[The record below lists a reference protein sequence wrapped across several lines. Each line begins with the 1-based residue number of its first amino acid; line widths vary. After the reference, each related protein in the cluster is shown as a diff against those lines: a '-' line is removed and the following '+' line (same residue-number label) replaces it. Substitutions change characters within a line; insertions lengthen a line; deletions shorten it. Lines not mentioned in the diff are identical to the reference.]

1 MTKPPHTPRF
11 LLRLV
16 VWVRHHPAISRRL
29 LLVAALNTLFAA
41 SLLFKPGGMKLTADI
56 DNLGVSGLAFLGTW
70 WCFAAAWEKREADG
84 GRQEVSHRITL
95 VLLGLGVS
103 CSAAADTIW
112 AYYEMALHRTL
123 VFPSWTDVAFLVQ
136 YPLLLGGIL
145 RLPTRRLPPPLRWRV
160 VLDSLI
166 TLTALV
172 TLSWYFVLGPT
183 LQQGTGSL
191 LAKVLGAA
199 DPVGDLVLLVSLLL
213 VMAQRRDS
221 VSRPVAVVLSS
232 ALACIIV
239 ADTAYSYQ
247 TLQGTYTTGNLGD
260 LGWTLGCPLIG
271 LAAGMSRRR
280 MKQHDDRPA
289 VPLLWRS
296 LLPYVLMP
304 VLAALALYVRLHH
317 RSETLAAG
325 VYLGGGVLVGLVL
338 IRQAVAMQRLISD
351 LKERIK
357 AQEKAEELL
366 TALAEQDGLT
376 GLLNHRVFHKRLQE
390 EAEHA
395 ERSGQPLT
403 VALIDLNNFKFFND
417 AYGHLAGDDVL
428 RQAALAIRDCC
439 RSCDTLA
446 RFGGDEFALL
456 LPGAGQD
463 EAGRLAARL
472 QSRLDSLAYYPP
484 HHDVAIPLQLSVGTA
499 VFPEEQRGRMDTLA
513 LADARLYQAKSGDSG
528 AGATQR
534 LRSAFSEGID
544 GFSML
549 DALVTAVDNKD
560 RYTCRHSGD
569 VMTFS
574 LQIADALGMDTE
586 AQHTLAV
593 AALLHDLGKIGVPDA
608 ILRKPGRLT
617 EEEFAAIR
625 HHPVMGAVL
634 VKAVPG
640 FEETLDAVRF
650 HHERWDGGGYPEGR
664 RGEETPLI
672 ARIMAVAD
680 AFSAMTT
687 DRPYRRGMPES
698 KALAEILQGA
708 GTQFDPLLAQTFVSL
723 RQSSAPF
730 LPLPLPQP
738 ITTLARAAYRHSISA
753 TSKISHF

>member
-1 MTKPPHTPRF
+1 
-11 LLRLV
+11 
-16 VWVRHHPAISRRL
+16 
-29 LLVAALNTLFAA
+29 
-41 SLLFKPGGMKLTADI
+41 MKLTADI
-56 DNLGVSGLAFLGTW
+56 DNIFDTILSFLGAW
-70 WCFAAAWEKREADG
+70 WCFAAAGKKHEAG
-84 GRQEVSHRITL
+84 GERTETPHRVTL
-95 VLLGLGVS
+95 LFLGLGVS
-103 CSAAADTIW
+103 SYAVGMAIW
-112 AYYEMALHRTL
+112 SYYEMVLHQATP
-123 VFPSWTDVAFLVQ
+123 FPSWADAGFLAQ
-136 YPLLLGGIL
+136 YPLLLIGIL

-183 LQQGTGSL
+183 LQQGTESL

-199 DPVGDLVLLVSLLL
+199 YPLGDLVLLVSLLL

-221 VSRPVAVVLSS
+221 VPRPVVAALS
-232 ALACIIV
+232 LGLLCIIV
-239 ADTAYSYQ
+239 ADTVFAYQ
-247 TLQGTYTTGNLGD
+247 TLKGTYATGSFGDIGWPLGY
-260 LGWTLGCPLIG
+260 LCIG
-271 LAAGMSRRR
+271 LAAGLSRCRV
-280 MKQHDDRPA
+280 KEESDDRPT

-304 VLAALALYVRLHH
+304 ILAALALYTRLHH
-317 RSETLAAG
+317 GDERLEPG
-325 VYLGGGVLVGLVL
+325 VYLGGGMLVLLVLV
-338 IRQAVAMQRLISD
+338 RQAVAMQRLIAD

-376 GLLNHRVFHKRLQE
+376 GLLNHRVFHKRFQE

-428 RQAALAIRDCC
+428 RQAALALRDCC
-439 RSCDTLA
+439 RPCDTLA

-484 HHDVAIPLQLSVGTA
+484 DHDVAIPLQLSVGTA
-499 VFPEEQRGRMDTLA
+499 VFPEEQHGRMDTLA
-513 LADARLYQAKSGDSG
+513 LADTRLYQAKTGDSE

-534 LRSAFSEGID
+534 LRTAFSERIE

-560 RYTCRHSGD
+560 RYTCRHSSD

-574 LQIADALGMDTE
+574 LQIAEALEMDRDT
-586 AQHTLAV
+586 QHTVAV

-617 EEEFAAIR
+617 NEEFAAVR

-640 FEETLDAVRF
+640 FEATLDAVRF

-664 RGEETPLI
+664 RGEEIPLI

-687 DRPYRRGMPES
+687 DRPYRRGMTEER
-698 KALAEILQGA
+698 ALAEITKGT
-708 GTQFDPLLAQTFVSL
+708 GTQFDPFLVQVFVSL
-723 RQSSAPF
+723 RQSS
-730 LPLPLPQP
+730 LPPPSFSLPQAFAP
-738 ITTLARAAYRHSISA
+738 LAKAA
-753 TSKISHF
+753 

>member
-1 MTKPPHTPRF
+1 M
-11 LLRLV
+11 V
-16 VWVRHHPAISRRL
+16 SRRL
-29 LLVAALNTLFAA
+29 FIVAVFNGLF
-41 SLLFKPGGMKLTADI
+41 STCLFFKPGGMKLTADI
-56 DNLGVSGLAFLGTW
+56 DNLGVSALAFLGTW
-70 WCFAAAWEKREADG
+70 WCLAAAWQKCEAG
-84 GRQEVSHRITL
+84 GEQKEMPHRVTL

-103 CSAAADTIW
+103 CSAASDTIW
-112 AYYEMALHRTL
+112 AYHEMVLHQATPL
-123 VFPSWTDVAFLVQ
+123 ASWTDAGFLVQ
-136 YPLLLGGIL
+136 YPLLLVGIL
-145 RLPTRRLPPPLRWRV
+145 RLPTSRLPPPLRWRV

-199 DPVGDLVLLVSLLL
+199 DPIGDLVLLVSLLL

-221 VSRPVAVVLSS
+221 VPRPVVAALSL
-232 ALACIIV
+232 ALLCIVV
-239 ADTAYSYQ
+239 ADTAFAYQ
-247 TLQGTYTTGNLGD
+247 TLKGTYATGNLGD
-260 LGWTLGCPLIG
+260 IGWTLGCPLIG

-280 MKQHDDRPA
+280 VKEQSDDRPT

-304 VLAALALYVRLHH
+304 VLAALTLYTRLHH
-317 RSETLAAG
+317 SDKSLEFG
-325 VYLGGGVLVGLVL
+325 VYLGGGVLVLLVL
-338 IRQAVAMQRLISD
+338 IRQAVAMQRLIAD

-366 TALAEQDGLT
+366 TALAEQDSLT

-395 ERSGQPLT
+395 ERSGLPLT

-428 RQAALAIRDCC
+428 RQAALAIQDCC
-439 RSCDTLA
+439 RPCDTLA

-484 HHDVAIPLQLSVGTA
+484 DHDVAIPLQLSVGTA
-499 VFPEEQRGRMDTLA
+499 VFPEEQRGRLDTLA
-513 LADARLYQAKSGDSG
+513 LADTRLYQAKTGGSDES
-528 AGATQR
+528 ATQR
-534 LRSAFSEGID
+534 LRAAFSEQIE

-560 RYTCRHSGD
+560 HYTGRHSGD

-574 LQIADALGMDTE
+574 LQIAEALGMDTE
-586 AQHTLAV
+586 TQHTVAV

-617 EEEFAAIR
+617 EEEFAAVR

-634 VKAVPG
+634 VEAVPG
-640 FEETLDAVRF
+640 FEETLDAVRL
-650 HHERWDGGGYPEGR
+650 HHERWDGTGYPEAR

-672 ARIMAVAD
+672 ARMMAVAD

-687 DRPYRRGMPES
+687 DRPYRRGMTEEQ
-698 KALAEILQGA
+698 ALAEITRGS
-708 GTQFDPLLAQTFVSL
+708 GTQFDPFLAQIFVSL
-723 RQSSAPF
+723 RQSSLSCPS
-730 LPLPLPQP
+730 LLLPQALSS
-738 ITTLARAAYRHSISA
+738 LAKAA
-753 TSKISHF
+753 

>member
-1 MTKPPHTPRF
+1 MFKPSHTPRS

-16 VWVRHHPAISRRL
+16 VWMRSHPAVSRRL
-29 LLVAALNTLFAA
+29 FIVAA
-41 SLLFKPGGMKLTADI
+41 SMGLLTACLVFKPGGMRLTADI
-56 DNLGVSGLAFLGTW
+56 DNLLDTGLSFLGAW
-70 WCFAAAWEKREADG
+70 WCFAAAEKKHETGSKRT
-84 GRQEVSHRITL
+84 QTPHRVTL
-95 VLLGLGVS
+95 LLLGLGVFS
-103 CSAAADTIW
+103 YAAGMTVW
-112 AYYEMALHRTL
+112 SYYEMVLHQATP
-123 VFPSWTDVAFLVQ
+123 FPSWADAGYLAQ
-136 YPLLLGGIL
+136 YPLLLVGIL
-145 RLPTRRLPPPLRWRV
+145 RLPTRRLTPNLRWRV

-183 LQQGTGSL
+183 LQQGAESL

-199 DPVGDLVLLVSLLL
+199 YPIGDLVLLVSLLL

-221 VSRPVAVVLSS
+221 VPRPVVAALSFG
-232 ALACIIV
+232 LAGIIV
-239 ADTAYSYQ
+239 SDTAFAYL
-247 TLQGTYTTGNLGD
+247 TLKGTYATGSLVDIGWPLGY
-260 LGWTLGCPLIG
+260 LCIG
-271 LAAGMSRRR
+271 LAAGLSRCRV
-280 MKQHDDRPA
+280 KEENDDRPA

-296 LLPYVLMP
+296 LLPYLLMP
-304 VLAALALYVRLHH
+304 ILAALALYTHLHH
-317 RSETLAAG
+317 GDESLETG
-325 VYLGGGVLVGLVL
+325 VYLGGGLLVLLVL

-366 TALAEQDGLT
+366 TALAEQDSLT
-376 GLLNHRVFHKRLQE
+376 GLLNHRVFHRRLQE

-428 RQAALAIRDCC
+428 RQAAFALRDCC
-439 RSCDTLA
+439 RPCDTLA

-484 HHDVAIPLQLSVGTA
+484 DHDVAIPLQLSVGTA
-499 VFPEEQRGRMDTLA
+499 VFPEERRGRLDTLA
-513 LADARLYQAKSGDSG
+513 LADTRLYQAKTGDSDTS
-528 AGATQR
+528 ATQR
-534 LRSAFSEGID
+534 LRTAFLEQIE

-574 LQIADALGMDTE
+574 LQIAEALGMDRPT
-586 AQHTLAV
+586 QHTVAV

-608 ILRKPGRLT
+608 ILRKPGRLSS
-617 EEEFAAIR
+617 EEFAAVR
-625 HHPVMGAVL
+625 HHPVMGEVL

-640 FEETLDAVRF
+640 FEATLDAVRF

-664 RGEETPLI
+664 YGEETPLI

-687 DRPYRRGMPES
+687 DRPYRRGISEER
-698 KALAEILQGA
+698 ALAEIIRGS
-708 GTQFDPLLAQTFVSL
+708 GTQFDPSLAQIFVSL
-723 RQSSAPF
+723 RQSSLSSPS
-730 LPLPLPQP
+730 LLLPQVFAS
-738 ITTLARAAYRHSISA
+738 LAKAA
-753 TSKISHF
+753 

>member
-1 MTKPPHTPRF
+1 M
-11 LLRLV
+11 
-16 VWVRHHPAISRRL
+16 RHHPEISRRL
-29 LLVAALNTLFAA
+29 FLVAAFNALLGAC
-41 SLLFKPGGMKLTADI
+41 LLFKPGGMKITADI
-56 DNLGVSGLAFLGTW
+56 DNLSVSGLAFLGTW
-70 WCFAAAWEKREADG
+70 WCFAAAWEKRDADG
-84 GRQEVSHRITL
+84 ERKEMAHRITL

-103 CSAAADTIW
+103 CSTAADMIW
-112 AYYEMALHRTL
+112 AYHEMALHRTML
-123 VFPSWTDVAFLVQ
+123 FPSWTDVAFLVQ
-136 YPLLLGGIL
+136 YPLLLIGIL

-183 LQQGTGSL
+183 LQKGTGSL
-191 LAKVLGAA
+191 LAKVLNAA
-199 DPVGDLVLLVSLLL
+199 DPIGDLVLLVSLLL

-221 VSRPVAVVLSS
+221 VPRPVVAALSF
-232 ALACIIV
+232 ALICIIV
-239 ADTAYSYQ
+239 ADTAYAYQ
-247 TLQGTYTTGNLGD
+247 TLQGTYATGNLGD
-260 LGWTLGCPLIG
+260 IGWALGCPLIG
-271 LAAGMSRRR
+271 LAAGMSRRVKEQSDER
-280 MKQHDDRPA
+280 ST

-304 VLAALALYVRLHH
+304 ILAALALYTRLHH
-317 RSETLAAG
+317 GDERLEPG
-325 VYLGGGVLVGLVL
+325 VYLGGGVLVLLVL
-338 IRQAVAMQRLISD
+338 VRQAVAMQRLISD

-366 TALAEQDGLT
+366 TALAEQDSLT
-376 GLLNHRVFHKRLQE
+376 GLLNHRVFHRRFQE

-395 ERSGQPLT
+395 ERSGRPLT

-428 RQAALAIRDCC
+428 RQAALALQDCC
-439 RSCDTLA
+439 RPCDTLA

-484 HHDVAIPLQLSVGTA
+484 DHDVAIPLQLSVGTA

-513 LADARLYQAKSGDSG
+513 LADTRLYQAKAGDSD
-528 AGATQR
+528 ASATQR
-534 LRSAFSEGID
+534 LRAAFTEQID

-574 LQIADALGMDTE
+574 LQIAEALEMDTE
-586 AQHTLAV
+586 TQHTVAV

-608 ILRKPGRLT
+608 ILRKPGRLSD
-617 EEEFAAIR
+617 EEFAAVR

-634 VKAVPG
+634 VEAVPG
-640 FEETLDAVRF
+640 FEDTLSAVRF

-687 DRPYRRGMPES
+687 DRPYRRGMTEER
-698 KALAEILQGA
+698 ALAEIIKGA
-708 GTQFDPLLAQTFVSL
+708 GTQFDPFLAQTFVSL
-723 RQSSAPF
+723 RQSALSSPSA
-730 LPLPLPQP
+730 LLPQA
-738 ITTLARAAYRHSISA
+738 LAPLAKAA
-753 TSKISHF
+753 